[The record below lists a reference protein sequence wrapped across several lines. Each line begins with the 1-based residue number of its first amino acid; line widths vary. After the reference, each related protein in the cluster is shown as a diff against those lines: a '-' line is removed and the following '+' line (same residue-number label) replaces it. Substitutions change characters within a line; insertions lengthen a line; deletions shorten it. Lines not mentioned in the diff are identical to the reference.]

1 MTSLYQ
7 AMLSQTVA
15 GQMLNMRDVSQFSAA
30 EIRQTMADLVAADRM
45 DLASALAAAGQS
57 LYPESEDIL
66 AISGLLAI
74 TREDWSLAVE
84 ILQDLV
90 SVQNDRVQPMT
101 YQMLARALAC
111 NLDVAEAHQVLETA
125 LQKWPND
132 VTLIQERNAMATAV
146 QDAMPA
152 PKLTN

>member
-1 MTSLYQ
+1 
-7 AMLSQTVA
+7 
-15 GQMLNMRDVSQFSAA
+15 
-30 EIRQTMADLVAADRM
+30 
-45 DLASALAAAGQS
+45 LAQALAEAGLA
-57 LYPESEDIL
+57 LYPLSEDIL

-90 SVQNDRVQPMT
+90 SVQNNRVQPMT

-132 VTLIQERNAMATAV
+132 ATLIQERKAMATAV

-152 PKLTN
+152 PSLTN